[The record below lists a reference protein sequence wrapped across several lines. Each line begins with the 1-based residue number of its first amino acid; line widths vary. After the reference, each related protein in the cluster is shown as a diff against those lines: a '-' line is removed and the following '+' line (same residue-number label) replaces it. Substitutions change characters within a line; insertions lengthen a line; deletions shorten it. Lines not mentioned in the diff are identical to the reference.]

1 MNLLKNT
8 NYIERLHELI
18 LTKQTGNPK
27 ELSERLGIS
36 KANLFILIDE
46 LNALNLPV
54 TYSTK
59 YETFYYE
66 RDLKPILS
74 FQEKFM
80 EGKCEFRKSL
90 GGDLIP
96 KH

>member
-1 MNLLKNT
+1 MNLLKNA

-18 LTKQTGNPK
+18 LSKKTGNPK

-36 KANLFILIDE
+36 RANLYILIEE
-46 LNALNLPV
+46 LNTLNLPV

-66 RDLKPILS
+66 RDLKPTLS
-74 FQEKFM
+74 FQEKFV
-80 EGKCEFRKSL
+80 EGKREFRKSL